1 MTRIVLK
8 INAIIAIMTICST
21 AVYAEGRASQ
31 AVKEA
36 AQNNQFAFVMFYRA
50 DDALTRQMSQVLES
64 TLSTRED
71 AVIVPVQIGD
81 AAEHELI
88 KRFDA
93 TRIPLPATAVLAPN
107 GAVCTVYPQRVSDAQ
122 LIAAIVSPAQAKCL
136 KALQEQKIVV
146 LCAQPTAAAD
156 VPSGVTEFREDLFF
170 SDRTE
175 VVTVL
180 ANDPAETKFLN
191 QLRVP
196 TNRSNSIVAFMA
208 PPGVMIGV
216 YDGSIT
222 HAQLAQQ
229 LAAAGKCCDDENCQ
243 HHKSAGAQQ
252 PPRR

>member
-1 MTRIVLK
+1 MTRIVKGL
-8 INAIIAIMTICST
+8 NVFIAIVTICSST
-21 AVYAEGRASQ
+21 VSAESRASQ

-36 AQNNQFAFVMFYRA
+36 AQNDQFAFVMFYRA
-50 DDALTRQMSQVLES
+50 EDALTQQMRQVLES
-64 TLSTRED
+64 SLSTRDD

-81 AAEHELI
+81 ATEHELI

-107 GAVCTVYPQRVSDAQ
+107 GAVCTVYPQRVSSAQ

-146 LCAQPTAAAD
+146 LCAQPTSDAE
-156 VPSGVTEFREDLFF
+156 VPSGVTEFKEDLFF
-170 SDRTE
+170 SERTE
-175 VVTVL
+175 VVSVL
-180 ANDPAETKFLN
+180 ATDPAETKFLN

-196 TNRSNSIVAFMA
+196 TDRTNSIVAFMA

-229 LAAAGKCCDDENCQ
+229 LAAAGKCCDDENCK
-243 HHKSAGAQQ
+243 HHQSAGAQQ